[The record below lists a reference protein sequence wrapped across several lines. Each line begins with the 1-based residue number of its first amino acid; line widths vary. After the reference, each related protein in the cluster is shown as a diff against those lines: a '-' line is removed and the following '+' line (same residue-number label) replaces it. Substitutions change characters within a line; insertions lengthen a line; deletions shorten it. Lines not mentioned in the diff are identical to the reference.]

1 MFIKLL
7 YVFSGIISSSGKL
20 WLEHRHFSHTVLK
33 DFGMGRPMLEDKIHD
48 GLSLMLA
55 ELEKLNLTE
64 LDIHHLL
71 ILTVANVTH
80 DIVVG
85 KSYEYDDPFFK
96 RLVSIYEESFQ
107 IFSSSGVVNFFPK
120 LIYLPGDIFGI
131 QGILKYKE
139 DIQKTYKKMCK
150 EHLESLDQH
159 HDRDFVDAYLKR
171 IQEIEANQEETTLS
185 SINSFLSMTSLCFT
199 IFKNKYLVNCNMSNQ
214 PVSVTGWDFFK
225 TSIRI

>member
-1 MFIKLL
+1 MEKVCICQYLTRSIFSEYIKWYCVLAL
-7 YVFSGIISSSGKL
+7 NHFSGIISSSGKL

-48 GLSLMLA
+48 GLSLMLM
-55 ELEKLNLTE
+55 ELEKFNMTE

-85 KSYEYDDPFFK
+85 KSYDYDDPFFK

-107 IFSSSGVVNFFPK
+107 ILSSSGVVNFFPK

-131 QGILKYKE
+131 QSILKYKE
-139 DIQKTYKKMCK
+139 DVHRTYRKMCK

-171 IQEIEANQEETTLS
+171 IQEIDANEEETTLS
-185 SINSFLSMTSLCFT
+185 STDCF
-199 IFKNKYLVNCNMSNQ
+199 FHLNVFQAC
-214 PVSVTGWDFFK
+214 VS
-225 TSIRI
+225 I

>member
-1 MFIKLL
+1 
-7 YVFSGIISSSGKL
+7 
-20 WLEHRHFSHTVLK
+20 
-33 DFGMGRPMLEDKIHD
+33 MLEDKIHD
-48 GLSLMLA
+48 GLSLMLR
-55 ELEKLNLTE
+55 ELEKFNLTE

-107 IFSSSGVVNFFPK
+107 ILSSSGVLNFFPK

-139 DIQKTYKKMCK
+139 NIHRTYRKMCK

-159 HDRDFVDAYLKR
+159 HDRDFVDAYLKK

-185 SINSFLSMTSLCFT
+185 STNSFIHLKC
-199 IFKNKYLVNCNMSNQ
+199 VNFLFPYC
-214 PVSVTGWDFFK
+214 PK
-225 TSIRI
+225 